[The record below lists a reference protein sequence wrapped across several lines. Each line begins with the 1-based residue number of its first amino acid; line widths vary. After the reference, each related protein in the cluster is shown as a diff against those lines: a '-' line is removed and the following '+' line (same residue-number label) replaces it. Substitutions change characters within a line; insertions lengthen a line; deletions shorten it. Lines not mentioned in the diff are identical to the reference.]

1 MKSNG
6 LWKQQWKFE
15 VSASSVKAAAQQHAL
30 PSYGELDAKV
40 LHADI
45 TLQHHCLLEQRKT
58 NNWWY
63 LKD

>member
-6 LWKQQWKFE
+6 LWKQQWKLE
-15 VSASSVKAAAQQHAL
+15 VSASSVKAAAQQSAL
-30 PSYGELDAKV
+30 PSDGELWTLKS
-40 LHADI
+40 HPDI

-58 NNWWY
+58 NNLWH